1 LCPEGKNVI
10 LEAEIGLVMKEEM
23 IMPKDKGKD
32 KGKKKKKG
40 KGKKK
45 GK

>member
-10 LEAEIGLVMKEEM
+10 LEAETRLDTKEEM
-23 IMPKDKGKD
+23 LMPKDKGKD

-40 KGKKK
+40 KKK

>member
-1 LCPEGKNVI
+1 MCPEGKNVI
-10 LEAEIGLVMKEEM
+10 LEAEIGLDTKEEM
-23 IMPKDKGKD
+23 LMPKDKGKD